1 MNSSSAPPSDPLCIE
16 WNGNR
21 CEKCEFGCFMSK
33 KTAKCTI
40 KDPYC
45 QEFDLQAEACII
57 CVRGYSLNE
66 GRKCERVY

>member
-1 MNSSSAPPSDPLCIE
+1 MNSSLAPPLDPLCIE

-21 CEKCEFGCFMSK
+21 CERCEFGCFMSK

-45 QEFDLQAEACII
+45 QEFDVQT
-57 CVRGYSLNE
+57 
-66 GRKCERVY
+66 